1 MSSLPGPLDR
11 LKRFLGDV
19 PWLGALLPACV
30 VLVSGGWVADGLKGE
45 VLFAEWMNRW
55 GIPMHWWPGMVFA
68 GLCFLGFTLVLY
80 RNRRAFVPMLNL
92 SRHKC
97 DAHRSLVLFVSPHNL
112 KPELSGSTD
121 RFPITVKRDSHTRT
135 IEGECLNKDIKA
147 LDGLNWNWQQMLRA
161 IQPHAD
167 ALERLHLI
175 GSPDSGRTPG
185 SHSQLGVCRTMLERY
200 LPEGVKVAQAEP
212 VDFEDFNA
220 LHRCLRG
227 IIRREKEAGLKDEDI
242 VIDVTGGQK
251 TTSIAG
257 ATITF
262 NTSVTFQYVQTRPP
276 FEVYAYDV
284 IHLSHQSAD
293 G

>member
-1 MSSLPGPLDR
+1 M
-11 LKRFLGDV
+11 
-19 PWLGALLPACV
+19 
-30 VLVSGGWVADGLKGE
+30 
-45 VLFAEWMNRW
+45 
-55 GIPMHWWPGMVFA
+55 
-68 GLCFLGFTLVLY
+68 
-80 RNRRAFVPMLNL
+80 
-92 SRHKC
+92 
-97 DAHRSLVLFVSPHNL
+97 
-112 KPELSGSTD
+112 
-121 RFPITVKRDSHTRT
+121 KRDSHTRTIERT

-147 LDGLNWNWQQMLRA
+147 LDGLGWNWQQMLRA
-161 IQPHAD
+161 IEPHAV

-175 GSPDSGRTPG
+175 GSPDSEKTTG
-185 SHSQLGVCRTMLERY
+185 SHAQLAVCRTMLERY
-200 LPEGVKVAQAEP
+200 LPEGVEVAKAGP

-227 IIRREKEAGLKDEDI
+227 IIRQEKEAGLKDEDI